1 MPKFAEKEI
10 IGGGW
15 SLNEPTFIT
24 DRMLGKLTTWLR
36 IFGYDVLYVGDLKIG
51 GDEDNYLLNN
61 HKNRILL
68 TKDRELYRK
77 SVKGNRKAILIRSN
91 DVAEQLMEL
100 KTLIKFQP
108 VMDRCSVCN
117 TPLRKPNKD
126 EIKDFLER
134 EGIKEDLAE
143 RYEVWYCE
151 KCRKLYWM
159 GGHWKNMIK
168 FLEKLKD

>member
-1 MPKFAEKEI
+1 MQKFVKKWI

-15 SLNEPTFIT
+15 SLNEPTFVT

-36 IFGYDVLYVGDLKIG
+36 IFGYDVLYIGNLKIN
-51 GDEDNYLLNN
+51 GDEDSYLLNN

-77 SVKGNRKAILIRSN
+77 SVNGKRKVILIRSN
-91 DVAEQLMEL
+91 DVAEQLIEL
-100 KTLIKFQP
+100 KGLIKFQP

-117 TPLRKPNKD
+117 TLLRKPNKD

-134 EGIKEDLAE
+134 EGIKEDLTE
-143 RYEVWYCE
+143 RYELWYCE

-168 FLEKLKD
+168 FLEKLK